1 MGIVGWHPAV
11 YVRAANKE
19 LTVYGTWKSA
29 QSADLKGFIFGFSRA
44 SSSRDVALAC
54 DGQGDFNTEFTE
66 DTEMR
71 RSGSRSNMGLSY
83 QRAWYHDS

>member
-1 MGIVGWHPAV
+1 MSSRMGIVGWHPAV

-29 QSADLKGFIFGFSRA
+29 QGADLKEFIFGFSRA
-44 SSSRDVALAC
+44 SSSRDAALAC
-54 DGQGDFNTEFTE
+54 DGQEDFNTGFTE

-71 RSGSRSNMGLSY
+71 RSGGRSEMGSNY
-83 QRAWYHDS
+83 QRAW